1 MKYRQPHTL
10 LLIILLAAL
19 FPAKAQQIAWSVD
32 MTGFFDNREFGY
44 SKAQSQTFFGTRLSP
59 EIGIR
64 IGHSTIMAGA
74 SWVQPIDGS
83 TREAKVHPT
92 VYYRYDTSKFRR
104 TGNLAIRFSHL
115 LPSQHSWRIIPVY
128 TCQRIRRALYRLETS
143 TDRGKTRGFHGC
155 IQRQVATP
163 ALPFRRRA
171 FGNESLGSSSQ
182 FG

>member
-64 IGHSTIMAGA
+64 IGHSTITPR
-74 SWVQPIDGS
+74 SITVTTPPNSECRWVC
-83 TREAKVHPT
+83 
-92 VYYRYDTSKFRR
+92 F
-104 TGNLAIRFSHL
+104 
-115 LPSQHSWRIIPVY
+115 PV
-128 TCQRIRRALYRLETS
+128 
-143 TDRGKTRGFHGC
+143 
-155 IQRQVATP
+155 P
-163 ALPFRRRA
+163 
-171 FGNESLGSSSQ
+171 N
-182 FG
+182 

>member
-10 LLIILLAAL
+10 LLITLLAAL

-83 TREAKVHPT
+83 TREAKVYPT
-92 VYYRYDTSKFRR
+92 VYYRYDTSKFRM
-104 TGNLAIRFSHL
+104 
-115 LPSQHSWRIIPVY
+115 
-128 TCQRIRRALYRLETS
+128 
-143 TDRGKTRGFHGC
+143 
-155 IQRQVATP
+155 
-163 ALPFRRRA
+163 
-171 FGNESLGSSSQ
+171 SLGMFPRTQLIENVPAILQYDSLTYFRPNIAGALFQ
-182 FG
+182 YIHTKGFAELYIDWDKYRPR

>member
-1 MKYRQPHTL
+1 MKYRLPHTL
-10 LLIILLAAL
+10 LLIILLAPL

-83 TREAKVHPT
+83 TREAKCTPRSIT
-92 VYYRYDTSKFRR
+92 VTTPPNSECRWVCF
-104 TGNLAIRFSHL
+104 
-115 LPSQHSWRIIPVY
+115 PV
-128 TCQRIRRALYRLETS
+128 
-143 TDRGKTRGFHGC
+143 
-155 IQRQVATP
+155 P
-163 ALPFRRRA
+163 
-171 FGNESLGSSSQ
+171 N
-182 FG
+182 

>member
-74 SWVQPIDGS
+74 SSHQIGY
-83 TREAKVHPT
+83 PT
-92 VYYRYDTSKFRR
+92 NTVS
-104 TGNLAIRFSHL
+104 
-115 LPSQHSWRIIPVY
+115 
-128 TCQRIRRALYRLETS
+128 
-143 TDRGKTRGFHGC
+143 
-155 IQRQVATP
+155 
-163 ALPFRRRA
+163 
-171 FGNESLGSSSQ
+171 
-182 FG
+182 